1 MVTPSVQQCYDW
13 VADIKYKM
21 FRSPFYSWGNNGMEL
36 NLKLITLSYLF
47 NIFYNYQIKYFLKF
61 NFNYYF
67 KLTILSYFKF

>member
-36 NLKLITLSYLF
+36 NLKLITLSYL
-47 NIFYNYQIKYFLKF
+47 KF
-61 NFNYYF
+61 
-67 KLTILSYFKF
+67 